1 MERDQDGRGVRLS
14 HIMKI
19 QCFSNKSN
27 SARRACCQNTVQEIP
42 PRYPKG
48 LFKSCS
54 LHIAYLNT
62 DSWSSESTHLG
73 HCANPHSP
81 LKKKKYICTH
91 LLQTYSTAESAKEN
105 YSILE
110 YKSQNTKWN
119 QPTWSHALLL
129 YVSKERKICKAQILR
144 LLLPQITVPNFFFN
158 YCSLLLQCGPESF
171 KKS

>member
-1 MERDQDGRGVRLS
+1 MERDQDSRGVRLS

-27 SARRACCQNTVQEIP
+27 SAIRACCQNTVQEIP

-73 HCANPHSP
+73 HCANPYPP
-81 LKKKKYICTH
+81 LKKKIHALH
-91 LLQTYSTAESAKEN
+91 LHETYSTAESAKEN

-119 QPTWSHALLL
+119 QPTQSRALLL
-129 YVSKERKICKAQILR
+129 YVSKERKIFKEQILR
-144 LLLPQITVPNFFFN
+144 LLLPQITVLKIFFN
-158 YCSLLLQCGPESF
+158 YHCLLQ
-171 KKS
+171 

>member
-73 HCANPHSP
+73 HCANPYSP
-81 LKKKKYICTH
+81 LKKKYMHSTYTRLI
-91 LLQTYSTAESAKEN
+91 LLLSLPRKT
-105 YSILE
+105 IPFW
-110 YKSQNTKWN
+110 NTKAKTQSGN
-119 QPTWSHALLL
+119 NPHGVVLCYFMYPKKEKYSKNKFSDYYSHRPL
-129 YVSKERKICKAQILR
+129 YPR
-144 LLLPQITVPNFFFN
+144 FFF
-158 YCSLLLQCGPESF
+158 
-171 KKS
+171 

>member
-42 PRYPKG
+42 SRYPKG

-73 HCANPHSP
+73 HCANPYSP
-81 LKKKKYICTH
+81 LKKKKYICTP
-91 LLQTYSTAESAKEN
+91 
-105 YSILE
+105 
-110 YKSQNTKWN
+110 
-119 QPTWSHALLL
+119 PTLDLL
-129 YVSKERKICKAQILR
+129 YCGVCQGKLFHFEIQKPKHKVEPTHMESCSATLCIQRKKNIQGTNS
-144 LLLPQITVPNFFFN
+144 QITTPTTTVPKIFF
-158 YCSLLLQCGPESF
+158 
-171 KKS
+171 